1 MPNNFANDRVAFWTC
16 QVEVKEGLTTF
27 DHHCTEA
34 SANCLKPLVRVQN
47 IGGRVDSPEAID
59 VELMVQ
65 KLLQEKKQMHSQN
78 ILHFSTQKTK
88 ETLQTST
95 SR

>member
-1 MPNNFANDRVAFWTC
+1 MAE
-16 QVEVKEGLTTF
+16 QEGLTIF
-27 DHHCTEA
+27 HHNCIKA
-34 SANCLKPLVRVQN
+34 NANCVKLMVRVPST
-47 IGGRVDSPEAID
+47 GVRVDSPEAID